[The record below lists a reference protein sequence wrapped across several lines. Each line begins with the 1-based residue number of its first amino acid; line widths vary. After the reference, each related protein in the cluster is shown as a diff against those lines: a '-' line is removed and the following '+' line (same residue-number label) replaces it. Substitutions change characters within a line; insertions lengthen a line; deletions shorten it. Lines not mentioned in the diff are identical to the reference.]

1 VRYKSLALIAAALLL
16 IALADLP
23 YGYYTFLRI
32 VVCATS
38 AFGALRA
45 HQSNQSLWALV
56 LVGVAILFNPVIPI
70 YFSRGAWAIIDVLVA
85 VIIALSALSVGKSY
99 DTKDEG

>member
-1 VRYKSLALIAAALLL
+1 LAVIAAALLL

-32 VVCATS
+32 FVCATS

-45 HQSNQSLWALV
+45 HQSNQSPWALV
-56 LVGVAILFNPVIPI
+56 LAGGAILFNPVIPI
-70 YFSRGAWAIIDVLVA
+70 YFSRETWAIIDVVAA
-85 VIIALSALSVGKSY
+85 VIIGLSALSVGKSY
-99 DTKDEG
+99 DTEDEG